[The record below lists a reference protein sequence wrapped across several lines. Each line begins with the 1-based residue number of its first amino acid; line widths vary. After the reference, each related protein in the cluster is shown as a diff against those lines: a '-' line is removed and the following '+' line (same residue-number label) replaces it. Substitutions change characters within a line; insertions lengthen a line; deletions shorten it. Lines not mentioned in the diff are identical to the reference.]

1 MIPLLLVVLGLA
13 ALAGAAATLMSY
25 GPRYRIGRLLST
37 TPTVT
42 VADAVQIAGSGSA
55 RYVRVD
61 GRIDSPQDFP
71 DENQRPLVFRRRR
84 LEARAGQHWKVLD
97 EQLEQVPFELNEALD
112 SIAIDG
118 PALDEGLVVLPRE
131 STGTAGEIRER
142 VPATYPDRTTIRYR
156 VEQLSAVEHA
166 TVLGVPVEGNGGAAT
181 MTRGLGRPL
190 VITTLEI
197 PEAMRVLAGGRRA
210 RPLLAV
216 ILLAA
221 GAGLLAFGVLWAIA
235 QAVLSGGH

>member
-1 MIPLLLVVLGLA
+1 VIPLVLVVLGFV

-42 VADAVQIAGSGSA
+42 VADAVQLAAAGSP

-84 LEARAGQHWKVLD
+84 LEARTGQRWKVLD

-131 STGTAGEIRER
+131 STGSAGEIRDR
-142 VPATYPDRTTIRYR
+142 VPVAYPDRTAIRYR

-166 TVLGVPVEGNGGAAT
+166 TVLGVPVTGAGGVAT

-197 PEAMRVLAGGRRA
+197 PEAMRVLAGGRRG
-210 RPLLAV
+210 RPILAVSLLAG
-216 ILLAA
+216 
-221 GAGLLAFGVLWAIA
+221 GAGLLGIGVLWAIA
-235 QAVLSGGH
+235 QTVLAGRH